1 LPHVIKTDFPAT
13 SGIRVVAPSSFDG
26 LELKATLLFK
36 QAIKRGCPVK
46 MRLTTERAQ
55 LDGLMIFIA
64 VAEQRGFRAA
74 ARRLALTPSAV
85 SQSIRALEIRIGA
98 PLFSRT
104 TRSVS
109 LTEAGERL
117 MTHARPAVEMLK
129 AGLDA
134 ASGIG
139 GEISGKLRI
148 NAPRPSL
155 PLLANRLFPEFFD
168 RHPNVQIELIGDD
181 QLVDIVGEGFDAGI
195 RLGHLVQAD
204 MVAVRLTPAEKFV
217 VVGTPA
223 FFRRNGKP
231 SHPNDLQD
239 FKCIQLQHSARS
251 IRWEFRIDSQIMRV
265 AVQGPLIVNDVEMC
279 IRSALRGVG
288 LFQTPRSLVL
298 SYMDKGELGTVLDR
312 FSVEVPGLV
321 LYYPSRSQSLPKL
334 KAFAKF
340 AAKQLKRAYDAT
352 DFLPKAS
359 LD

>member
-1 LPHVIKTDFPAT
+1 
-13 SGIRVVAPSSFDG
+13 
-26 LELKATLLFK
+26 LFRL
-36 QAIKRGCPVK
+36 AIKDERAVN
-46 MRLTTERAQ
+46 MHLTTERAQ

-117 MTHARPAVEMLK
+117 MVHARPGVEMLK

-168 RHPNVQIELIGDD
+168 HYPNVQIELVGDD
-181 QLVDIVGEGFDAGI
+181 QLIDIVGEGFDAGI
-195 RLGHLVQAD
+195 RLGHMVQAD

-223 FFRRNGKP
+223 FFRKHGRPGLP
-231 SHPNDLQD
+231 IELQR
-239 FKCIQLQHSARS
+239 FKCIQLQHSARN
-251 IRWEFRIDSQIMRV
+251 IRYWEFLIDSQITRI

-298 SYMDKGELGTVLDR
+298 SYIDKGDLATVLDK
-312 FSVEVPGLV
+312 FSVELPGLM

-340 AAKQLKRAYDAT
+340 AAKQLKRSYDPT